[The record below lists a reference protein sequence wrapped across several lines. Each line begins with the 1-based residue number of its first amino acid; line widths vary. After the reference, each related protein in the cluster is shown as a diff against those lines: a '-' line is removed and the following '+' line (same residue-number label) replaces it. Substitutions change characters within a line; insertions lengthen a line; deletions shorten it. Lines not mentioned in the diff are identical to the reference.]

1 MTTTPIVSINDEL
14 LAEIEA
20 AASDSKLNI
29 YRPLGWAHSV
39 RCGNHLQTDF
49 DFLSLSSPETILALL
64 GHITDL
70 KQQLVAAGIT
80 AENCELFRKDSE
92 RLDWLVSEDDCVVQ
106 QGTNGF
112 WLQWID
118 EYDHSASEYQ
128 KGSYRTSREAI
139 DAAMVDAAIDAAM
152 AGGGS

>member
-1 MTTTPIVSINDEL
+1 MTTSPIVSINDEL

-20 AASDSKLNI
+20 AASDSRLNI

-70 KQQLVAAGIT
+70 KQQLAAASIT
-80 AENCELFRKDSE
+80 AENCELFRKDAE
-92 RLDWLVSEDDCVVQ
+92 RLDWLINDRATVQ
-106 QGTNGF
+106 GIEGP
-112 WLQWID
+112 
-118 EYDHSASEYQ
+118 A
-128 KGSYRTSREAI
+128 GYRYYLDWQEEGEQQTCIYMTPREAI
-139 DAAMVDAAIDAAM
+139 DAARST
-152 AGGGS
+152 GGGS